1 MRLTLASISLSRR
14 ATAFIAS
21 RTCVNY
27 HHGDD
32 NDVIPS
38 TGTTIHIIWSIFFY
52 LQGEFRMQEV
62 VGFIEEMNEA
72 MTLYEPTSDSFEP
85 QPVIHLNPALHACPW
100 HIQRAVIS

>member
-1 MRLTLASISLSRR
+1 
-14 ATAFIAS
+14 
-21 RTCVNY
+21 
-27 HHGDD
+27 
-32 NDVIPS
+32 
-38 TGTTIHIIWSIFFY
+38 
-52 LQGEFRMQEV
+52 MQEV